1 MEKKQGGTKKK
12 NTGWNKF
19 FIILTMIFTL
29 DYLIWRIFF
38 TIPKEEGIVS
48 IVFWAILLLA
58 ECVGLL
64 EMAVHFYNMY
74 DYDRIKLHPPYMKK
88 EDFPEVDIFIPT
100 INEEVPLLKSV
111 YLIATRDLRI
121 SGCNFFY
128 LKIKGLCD
136 FLRKRF

>member
-88 EDFPEVDIFIPT
+88 EDFTEVGKILFSA
-100 INEEVPLLKSV
+100 LKG
-111 YLIATRDLRI
+111 R
-121 SGCNFFY
+121 
-128 LKIKGLCD
+128 
-136 FLRKRF
+136 